1 MTRVALAALIV
12 VACIAGAARRAHA
25 QSTGFLDK
33 DVARLEIDSCTP
45 DKDATTDELRKR
57 GAEHYSRGEVLY
69 LQGDY
74 KGAVLEL
81 VASYCEIPYYSIL
94 KDIGQAYERQL
105 EYAKAIAYLE
115 RYVLDVPKDAQKA
128 NSCAPDPQ
136 DDKQNVLARIHVLEG
151 LTAKIRV
158 QTVPADARV
167 SIVQNHR
174 VISAGTSGTELEVV
188 GGPYQLIV
196 ERPGYKTATVDLHAE
211 IGKPY
216 TFLEQL
222 QPLEGRM
229 RIRVTPGD
237 ARLFL
242 DQRQVGTGIYEAKLP
257 GGKYTI
263 QAEAA
268 DRVTETREITVL
280 PDRDTDVSFEL
291 APVPEFGRRQLMIYG
306 GIAGT
311 VAGALIASAQ
321 TNRLVQVGGGVAG
334 LSAGLL
340 GVYWGTPKD
349 LALGTSSLTV
359 TLSLIGGVGGGA
371 LAAVLTNNLL
381 GRNETSAP
389 LIGGGLLVGAGVGY
403 YIGVQT
409 HPTPGDA
416 AVINSGALWG
426 TVAGGLFAITF
437 DPGSQISGGLVLTG
451 LAMGTAGGTLLQRYF
466 TVSRGRAALIDASG
480 VVGIVLAL
488 AAESLVQ
495 RARDDESQ
503 SDARTANYALGGMA
517 TGLVVGGILTR
528 NLDDPK
534 LPGNLAPSI
543 GQATTAAGS
552 TTTTLGVT
560 GHF

>member
-1 MTRVALAALIV
+1 MTRVALAAVMVL
-12 VACIAGAARRAHA
+12 ACIAGRARA

-33 DVARLEIDSCTP
+33 DVAKLEIDACTP

-128 NSCAPDPQ
+128 NACAPDPQ

-158 QTVPADARV
+158 QTVPTDARV

-196 ERPGYKTATVDLHAE
+196 ERAGFKTATVDLHAE

-222 QPLEGRM
+222 QPLQGRL
-229 RIRVTPGD
+229 RIRATPGD

-257 GGKYTI
+257 GGKYTV

-280 PDRDTDVSFEL
+280 PDRDVDASFEL

-321 TNRLVQVGGGVAG
+321 SSRLVEVAG
-334 LSAGLL
+334 GAAGLTAGLL

-359 TLSLIGGVGGGA
+359 TSSLIGGGGGAA

-381 GRNETSAP
+381 GRNETSDP

-403 YIGVQT
+403 YIADQT

-480 VVGIVLAL
+480 VVGIVLGL

-517 TGLVVGGILTR
+517 TGLIVGGILTR

-534 LPGNLAPSI
+534 LPGNLAPSV
-543 GQATTAAGS
+543 GQATTTAGS

-560 GHF
+560 GRF